1 MPQTAN
7 YCLLLRVFDNSRTI
21 LAISNHDS
29 QLEINNTTYTS
40 NSTFNIDKVE
50 INANLDEG
58 NATVT
63 LTPTNQEKDALLKNN
78 KLKIEIFCAK
88 INNSELQTI
97 VLKRGTIGDIA
108 IEGQK
113 ITLEIKSNTN
123 ILDNKINRRFNCR

>member
-29 QLEINNTTYTS
+29 QLEINGATYTS
-40 NSTFNIDKVE
+40 NSTLNIDKVE

-58 NATVT
+58 NTTVT
-63 LTPTNQEKDALLKNN
+63 LTSANQEKDALLKNN

-97 VLKRGTIGDIA
+97 ILKRGTIGDIA